1 MSTYSLNTTSFYK
14 ALDDGKLIGSRC
26 QDCGYVAVPQRQIC
40 PKCYSDQME
49 VIEFSGKGKLA
60 AYTVIFVPPT
70 EMLQAGHDGKN
81 PYCTGIVELVEGPRV
96 NAQILGVNL
105 LKPSTIKIGTQLQ
118 MTTIEKGLDDKKHE
132 FLAFQVL

>member
-1 MSTYSLNTTSFYK
+1 
-14 ALDDGKLIGSRC
+14 
-26 QDCGYVAVPQRQIC
+26 
-40 PKCYSDQME
+40 
-49 VIEFSGKGKLA
+49 
-60 AYTVIFVPPT
+60 
-70 EMLQAGHDGKN
+70 MLQAGHDGKN

-118 MTTIEKGLDDKKHE
+118 MTTIERGLDDKKHK